1 MPEQLAD
8 TETGRAKGDIPAA
21 NPAAM
26 RRGRAATPD
35 SAGTTATPVVDTELL
50 DDLIA
55 EVAVHHPAVDPDAI
69 RRAYLFAEERH
80 RGQLRRSG
88 EPFITHPV
96 GCARICAE
104 LGMDGLAI
112 QAALLHDTVEDTGA
126 LLSDVEEHFGP
137 EVAALVDGVTKLTK
151 IHFESQAEHQ
161 AENYRKLIVSMSSD
175 IRVLIVKLADRLH
188 NMRTLSYMSKNKRI
202 QKARETLEIYG
213 PLAHRLGIHA
223 LKSELEDLS
232 FAALH
237 PRRYAEI
244 QQLVNQR
251 RADREAFIAEAGTFL
266 TSELNAV
273 GIEPV
278 EITGR
283 AKHIYSIYEKM
294 TRRGKEFNEIYDL
307 TALRVIVDSVK
318 DCYGAVG
325 IIHSLWKPMPGR
337 FKDYVAMPKLNMYQ
351 SLHTTV
357 IGTAGHPLEIQIR
370 TAEQHRT
377 AEYGVAAHWL
387 YKKDAEGRGD
397 SDRLAWLGR
406 MMEWQKDTRDP
417 GEFMDT
423 LRSDLYQD
431 EVYVFTPKGEVRA
444 LPAGATPIDFA
455 YDVHT
460 DVGHRTV
467 GARVNERIVPLSHK
481 LQSGD
486 FVEILTSKSPR
497 GPSRDWLNLVST
509 GKARTKI
516 RAFFKREQREGA
528 EHQGRELLQDH
539 LRKAGLPNQKI
550 AGSPLLLQVIQEMG
564 FKKAEDFY
572 VSIGSGRTSVQTVVN
587 KLIARLKTGQVVA
600 EEQASAELQ
609 RHQKVRSASPSG
621 DLGISVDGVA
631 DVMVRMANCCK
642 PVPGDDILGYI
653 SLGRGI
659 TVHREDCPNAKALL
673 RTPERFTSVTW
684 TGPAKRSFNVELAVD
699 SWDRPRLLED
709 LSRAVGEAGANI
721 VTAFCSVDDQMART
735 RFTVDIGDVDGLRA
749 LISSLRNVNG
759 VFDAYRVTPGT

>member
-8 TETGRAKGDIPAA
+8 T
-21 NPAAM
+21 
-26 RRGRAATPD
+26 
-35 SAGTTATPVVDTELL
+35 GTAPLAELPL
-50 DDLIA
+50 VEDLIV
-55 EVAVHHPAVDPDAI
+55 EVAQHHPDVDADAI
-69 RRAYLFAEERH
+69 RRAYVFAEERH
-80 RGQLRRSG
+80 RGQVRRSG
-88 EPFITHPV
+88 EAFITHPV

-104 LGMDGLAI
+104 LGMDGMAI
-112 QAALLHDTVEDTGA
+112 QAALLHDTVEDTGV
-126 LLSDVEEHFGP
+126 LLAEIEEQFGP
-137 EVAALVDGVTKLTK
+137 EVSALVDGVTKLTK

-202 QKARETLEIYG
+202 QKARETLEIYA

-251 RADREAFIAEAGTFL
+251 RADREAFIAEAGAFL
-266 TSELNAV
+266 TRELNEV
-273 GIEPV
+273 GIRPI
-278 EITGR
+278 EIVGR

-337 FKDYVAMPKLNMYQ
+337 FKDYIAMPKLNMYQ

-357 IGTAGHPLEIQIR
+357 IGSAGQPLEIQIR
-370 TAEQHRT
+370 TAEMHRT
-377 AEYGVAAHWL
+377 AEFGVAAHWL
-387 YKKDAEGRGD
+387 YKKDADGRGD
-397 SDRLAWLGR
+397 SERLAWLGR

-417 GEFMDT
+417 SEFMDT

-467 GARVNERIVPLSHK
+467 GARVNGRIVPLSHK
-481 LQSGD
+481 LRSGD

-509 GKARTKI
+509 GKARSKI
-516 RAFFKREQREGA
+516 RAFFKREQREDA
-528 EHQGRELLQDH
+528 EHHGRDLLQEH
-539 LRKAGLPNQKI
+539 LRKAGLPSQRV
-550 AGSPLLLQVIQEMG
+550 AGSPMLLQVIQEMG

-572 VSIGSGRTSVQTVVN
+572 VSIGSGRTSVQTAVN
-587 KLIARLKTGQVVA
+587 KVISRIKSGEVVT
-600 EEQASAELQ
+600 EEQASVELQ
-609 RHQKVRSASPSG
+609 RRQRVRSASPSG

-642 PVPGDDILGYI
+642 PVPGDEILGYI

-659 TVHREDCPNAKALL
+659 TVHREDCPNAKAL
-673 RTPERFTSVTW
+673 RRSPERFTPVSW
-684 TGPAKRSFNVELAVD
+684 TGTARRSFHVEIAVD
-699 SWDRPRLLED
+699 AWDRPRMLED
-709 LSRAVGEAGANI
+709 LSRVIAEAGANI
-721 VTAFCSVDDQMART
+721 VMAQCSVDDQMART
-735 RFTVDIGDVDGLRA
+735 RFTVELGEIEGLRQ
-749 LISSLRNVNG
+749 LISGLRNVDG
-759 VFDAYRVTPGT
+759 VFDAYRVTPGN

>member
-8 TETGRAKGDIPAA
+8 TG
-21 NPAAM
+21 
-26 RRGRAATPD
+26 
-35 SAGTTATPVVDTELL
+35 ATPVVDTTLL
-50 DDLIA
+50 DELIA
-55 EVAVHHPAVDPDAI
+55 EVAIHHPRVDAEAI
-69 RRAYLFAEERH
+69 HRAYLFAEERH

-88 EPFITHPV
+88 EEFITHPV

-126 LLSDVEEHFGP
+126 LLSEVEEHFGS

-202 QKARETLEIYG
+202 QKARETLEIYA

-251 RADREAFIAEAGTFL
+251 RADRDAIVAEAGEFL
-266 TSELNAV
+266 ESELEAV
-273 GIEPV
+273 GIRPI

-307 TALRVIVDSVK
+307 TALRVIVESVK

-337 FKDYVAMPKLNMYQ
+337 FKDYIAMPKLNMYQ

-357 IGTAGHPLEIQIR
+357 IGSAGQPLEIQIR
-370 TAEQHRT
+370 TGEMHRT
-377 AEYGVAAHWL
+377 AEFGVAAHWL
-387 YKKDAEGRGD
+387 YKEDADGRGD
-397 SDRLAWLGR
+397 SERLAWLGR

-467 GARVNERIVPLSHK
+467 GARVNGRIVPLSHK
-481 LQSGD
+481 LASGD
-486 FVEILTSKSPR
+486 FVEILTSKAPR

-509 GKARTKI
+509 GKARSKI
-516 RAFFKREQREGA
+516 RAFFRREQREDA
-528 EHQGRELLQDH
+528 EHQGRELLQEH
-539 LRKAGLPNQKI
+539 LRKAGLPSQKV
-550 AGSPLLLQVIQEMG
+550 AGSPLLHQVIQEMG
-564 FKKAEDFY
+564 FKKADEFY
-572 VSIGSGRTSVQTVVN
+572 VSIGSGRTSVQVAVN
-587 KLIARLKTGQVVA
+587 KVIARLKSGQVVS
-600 EEQASAELQ
+600 EEQPSVELE
-609 RHQKVRSASPSG
+609 RRRQKTRSASPSG

-642 PVPGDDILGYI
+642 PVPGDEILGYI

-659 TVHREDCPNAKALL
+659 TVHREDCPNAKALQ
-673 RTPERFTSVTW
+673 RSPERFTPVSW
-684 TGPAKRSFNVELAVD
+684 TGPARRSFHVELAVD
-699 SWDRPRLLED
+699 GWDRPRMLED
-709 LSRAVGEAGANI
+709 LSRAVAEAGANI
-721 VTAFCSVDDQMART
+721 VSAACAVDDQMART
-735 RFTVDIGDVDGLRA
+735 RFTVEIGEIEGLRQ
-749 LISSLRNVNG
+749 LISSLRNVEG
-759 VFDAYRVTPGT
+759 VFDAYRVIPGA

>member
-8 TETGRAKGDIPAA
+8 QTPILAAGDRPVGALPPA
-21 NPAAM
+21 
-26 RRGRAATPD
+26 GGATALAD
-35 SAGTTATPVVDTELL
+35 A
-50 DDLIA
+50 DLVEEVIA
-55 EVAVHHPAVDPDAI
+55 EVARHHAEVDADAI
-69 RRAYLFAEERH
+69 RRAHAFAEERH
-80 RGQLRRSG
+80 RGQVRRSG
-88 EPFITHPV
+88 EPFITHPI

-104 LGMDGLAI
+104 LGMDGMAI
-112 QAALLHDTVEDTGA
+112 QAALLHDTVEDTGV
-126 LLSDVEEHFGP
+126 LLAEIEERFGP
-137 EVAALVDGVTKLTK
+137 EVSALVDGVTKLTK

-188 NMRTLSYMSKNKRI
+188 NMRTLSYMSKAKRI
-202 QKARETLEIYG
+202 QKARETLEIYA

-223 LKSELEDLS
+223 LKSELEDHS

-244 QQLVNQR
+244 QQLVDQR
-251 RADREAFIAEAGTFL
+251 RADREAFIEEAAAFL
-266 TSELNAV
+266 TRELHEV
-273 GIEPV
+273 GIEPI
-278 EITGR
+278 EILGR

-294 TRRGKEFNEIYDL
+294 TRKGKEFNEIYDL

-337 FKDYVAMPKLNMYQ
+337 FKDYIAMPKLNMYQ

-357 IGTAGHPLEIQIR
+357 IGNAGQPLEIQIR
-370 TAEQHRT
+370 TAEMHRT
-377 AEYGVAAHWL
+377 AEFGVAAHWL
-387 YKKDAEGRGD
+387 YKKDADGRGD
-397 SDRLAWLGR
+397 SERLAWLGR

-417 GEFMDT
+417 SEFMDT

-467 GARVNERIVPLSHK
+467 GARVNGRIVPLSHK
-481 LQSGD
+481 LGSGD
-486 FVEILTSKSPR
+486 FVEILISKSPR

-509 GKARTKI
+509 GKARSKI
-516 RAFFKREQREGA
+516 RAFFKREQREDA
-528 EHQGRELLQDH
+528 EHQGRDQLQEH
-539 LRKAGLPNQKI
+539 LRKAGLPSQRV
-550 AGSPLLLQVIQEMG
+550 AGSPMLLQVIQEMG

-572 VSIGSGRTSVQTVVN
+572 VSIGSGRTSVQVAVN
-587 KLIARLKTGQVVA
+587 KVIARLKAGESVQQ
-600 EEQASAELQ
+600 EQASVELQ
-609 RHQKVRSASPSG
+609 RGQRVRSASPSG

-659 TVHREDCPNAKALL
+659 TVHREDCPNAKAL
-673 RTPERFTSVTW
+673 RRSPERFTPVSW
-684 TGPAKRSFNVELAVD
+684 TGTSRRSFQVELAVD
-699 SWDRPRLLED
+699 GWDRPRMLED

-721 VTAFCSVDDQMART
+721 VSAHCTVEDQMART
-735 RFTVDIGDVDGLRA
+735 RFTVELGEIGAIRQLV
-749 LISSLRNVNG
+749 SSLRNVDG
-759 VFDAYRVTPGT
+759 VFDAYRVTPGG